1 MANCNYNNN
10 LLIIF
15 NMILHKFTIFF
26 MIYAPVNYHS
36 AMFIAVKSR
45 ILSAEKYISCINN
58 NTPILYLILLMYQI
72 FVLLSIK
79 ILLCWSSF

>member
-26 MIYAPVNYHS
+26 MIYAPVNYS
-36 AMFIAVKSR
+36 VIFIAVKSR

-58 NTPILYLILLMYQI
+58 NT
-72 FVLLSIK
+72 
-79 ILLCWSSF
+79 SFFT